1 MQSTDG
7 VDIRLGGIETMSL
20 RANDAESRNCLL
32 LLFREFALR
41 FCESKALRW
50 SGDTQAMLRVRVALA
65 ADERSQDGGCSRR
78 CQQGTAS
85 ALVPFAANLSVA
97 RGQ

>member
-1 MQSTDG
+1 
-7 VDIRLGGIETMSL
+7 MSL

-32 LLFREFALR
+32 LLFREFVLR

-50 SGDTQAMLRVRVALA
+50 SGDTQAMLRVREVLA
-65 ADERSQDGGCSRR
+65 ADERSQDGGCKR
-78 CQQGTAS
+78 CKQGTAS